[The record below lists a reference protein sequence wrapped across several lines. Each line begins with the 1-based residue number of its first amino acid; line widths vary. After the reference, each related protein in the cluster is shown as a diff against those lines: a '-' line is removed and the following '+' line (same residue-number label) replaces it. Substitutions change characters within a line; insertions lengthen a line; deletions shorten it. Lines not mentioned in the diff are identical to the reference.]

1 MANLITASTYKDV
14 MGITTTNSDFQIGY
28 YVDSVSQLV
37 KTYCNN
43 TFVDHVATN
52 KTELFS
58 INWSQ
63 TFVQL
68 SESPVTSIV
77 SVKERDGITEA
88 YTTLTSGTDYYL
100 DTSTDSVFRSN
111 GNMGYKSFPL
121 GPGSVEVIYKA
132 GYTDASGNAEVPEDL
147 RLAVIDLITYYY
159 KDQSKTRQT
168 IAGASIQNNVTS
180 SQRNNVAFPDH
191 IKRVLDLYKN
201 Y

>member
-1 MANLITASTYKDV
+1 
-14 MGITTTNSDFQIGY
+14 
-28 YVDSVSQLV
+28 
-37 KTYCNN
+37 
-43 TFVDHVATN
+43 
-52 KTELFS
+52 
-58 INWSQ
+58 
-63 TFVQL
+63 
-68 SESPVTSIV
+68 
-77 SVKERDGITEA
+77 
-88 YTTLTSGTDYYL
+88 
-100 DTSTDSVFRSN
+100 
-111 GNMGYKSFPL
+111 MGYKSFPL